1 MFIRFSEV
9 TVFTLEEPAEVIVSA
24 TVFGFKLNGL
34 KEEILGF
41 SEFSFADF
49 IVGREEEI
57 ISVSVGEDVGVA
69 RLSSR

>member
-1 MFIRFSEV
+1 
-9 TVFTLEEPAEVIVSA
+9 
-24 TVFGFKLNGL
+24 VFGFKLNGL

-57 ISVSVGEDVGVA
+57 ISVSVGEDVGHSIRVKNELI
-69 RLSSR
+69 RFIYFSKVVMSS